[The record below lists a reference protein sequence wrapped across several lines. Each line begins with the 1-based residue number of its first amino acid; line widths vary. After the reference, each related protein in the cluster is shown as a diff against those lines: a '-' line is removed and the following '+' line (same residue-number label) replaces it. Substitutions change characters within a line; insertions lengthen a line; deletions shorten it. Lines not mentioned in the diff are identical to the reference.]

1 MEYQIKI
8 SITAKSE
15 EEAMQIVRA
24 LLDIK
29 NNLSD
34 KDVKE
39 LAEILKKNPSIV
51 KTAKKFL
58 G

>member
-1 MEYQIKI
+1 MEHQIKI
-8 SITAKSE
+8 SITAKTE

-39 LAEILKKNPSIV
+39 LAEILKKNPGIV